1 MAELRMIA
9 ARAIAIVVAVAGVA
23 GARPVTPPPGWKSDD
38 ARASSLTDQLASS
51 GTEGATKSTG
61 RVEVYLAPQ
70 RGVALFVTDIIALPP
85 AGTAN
90 AATRAYVD
98 ELHESVKRAQVTSQT
113 IQEDTWG
120 QHIDPAHKQVEAELV
135 FRDTSAGLITRDRL
149 LIAADDTRLEAVTG
163 ECVAASDAPAPLV
176 DACKAA
182 LATLEVGIDA
192 GHRIALDPASA
203 PPPAAGL
210 APTAAPA
217 PPPAPID
224 NGQVSRLHDD
234 QGHTPLPPIVVHHE
248 EPMSDRRPIY
258 LGAGIVVLAA
268 LFWWNRRRR
277 AELERADA
285 DADAL
290 QAAARGDKSGADV
303 VGNKDKAQKDD

>member
-1 MAELRMIA
+1 MIVG
-9 ARAIAIVVAVAGVA
+9 RAIAIAVFAVAGVA
-23 GARPVTPPPGWKSDD
+23 SARPVTPPPGWKADA
-38 ARASSLTDQLASS
+38 ARAGSLTDQLAQS
-51 GTEGATKSTG
+51 GASGATKSTG

-70 RGVALFVTDIIALPP
+70 PGVALFVTDIVALPP

-98 ELHESVKRAQVTSQT
+98 ELHESVKRAQATSQT

-120 QHIDPAHKQVEAELV
+120 QHIDPAKKQIEAELV
-135 FRDTSAGLITRDRL
+135 FRDTSAGLVTRDRL

-163 ECVAASDAPAPLV
+163 ECVAASDAPAALV

-192 GHRIALDPASA
+192 GHRVALDPANVTSPIAATAPAA
-203 PPPAAGL
+203 PPPS
-210 APTAAPA
+210 
-217 PPPAPID
+217 PPPSD
-224 NGQVSRLHDD
+224 NGQVSRVHDD
-234 QGHTPLPPIVVHHE
+234 QSHTPLPPVVVHQE
-248 EPMSDRRPIY
+248 EPVTDRRPVY

-277 AELERADA
+277 TELERIDA

-290 QAAARGDKSGADV
+290 QAAARGH
-303 VGNKDKAQKDD
+303 NKDKAKDD

>member
-9 ARAIAIVVAVAGVA
+9 ARAIAIVVAFAGIA
-23 GARPVTPPPGWKSDD
+23 SARPVTPPPGWKSDD
-38 ARASSLTDQLASS
+38 ARASSLTEQLAQS
-51 GTEGATKSTG
+51 GTSGATKSTG

-70 RGVALFVTDIIALPP
+70 PGAALFVTDIVALPAP
-85 AGTAN
+85 GTAN

-98 ELHESVKRAQVTSQT
+98 ELHESVKRAQATSQT

-120 QHIDPAHKQVEAELV
+120 QHIDPGKKQIEAELV

-163 ECVAASDAPAPLV
+163 ECVAASDAPAALL

-192 GHRIALDPASA
+192 SHRVMLDPASA
-203 PPPAAGL
+203 PSPTAAL
-210 APTAAPA
+210 APTAPLPPA
-217 PPPAPID
+217 PPAPSD
-224 NGQVSRLHDD
+224 NGHVSRLHDD
-234 QGHTPLPPIVVHHE
+234 QGHTPMAPVVVHQE
-248 EPMSDRRPIY
+248 EPMSDRRPMY
-258 LGAGIVVLAA
+258 LGAGLVVLAA

-277 AELERADA
+277 AELERIDA

-290 QAAARGDKSGADV
+290 QAAARGDKSGDV
-303 VGNKDKAQKDD
+303 DKKDKAKDD